1 MTAGHVEV
9 RCYAGLVDLAGA
21 AEQHVPIGT
30 PRSVKDVV
38 ESLGVPHVEVGLLVV
53 DGVAVDF
60 DRRVGGGERIAAY
73 PPFTAVRP
81 PATGPGSETD
91 LFPEPPDP
99 RRFVLDVHL
108 GTLARRLRWLGF
120 DTWWRSDADDTE
132 LAAVSADQA
141 RILLSRDRGLL
152 MRRQVVHGYCP
163 RAQDPQLQLL
173 EVADRYRLAPR
184 AAPGTRCIRC
194 NGDLEPVDK
203 QAVLHRLP
211 PRVRTGQDRFTRCSS
226 CSRVY
231 WPGTHRGPLDAVT
244 ARVQEHGGTG
254 GLSPEHT

>member
-1 MTAGHVEV
+1 MAGHVEV
-9 RCYAGLVDLAGA
+9 RCYAGLVGLAGE
-21 AEQHVPIGT
+21 AEQQVPIGA

-60 DRRVGGGERIAAY
+60 DHRIRGGERLAAY
-73 PPFTAVRP
+73 PPFTTVRP
-81 PATGPGSETD
+81 RATAPGSGTE
-91 LFPEPPDP
+91 LFPDPPDP

-120 DTWWRSDADDTE
+120 DTWWRSDADDDE
-132 LAAVSADQA
+132 LAAVSADQE

-163 RAQDPQLQLL
+163 RSQDPQLQLL
-173 EVADRYRLAPR
+173 EVVDRYRLAAR

-194 NGDLEPVDK
+194 NGEVEPVVK
-203 QAVLHRLP
+203 EAVADRLP
-211 PRVRTGQDRFTRCSS
+211 PRVRTGQDRFTRCTS
-226 CSRVY
+226 CGHIY
-231 WPGTHRGPLDAVT
+231 WPGTHRGPLDEVT
-244 ARVQEHGGTG
+244 ARVQEHDGTG